1 MIDLTKGL
9 ATAGLS
15 DFWVIVF
22 VKRMNTA
29 TNLTKNSSKSSQIQ
43 QKIYPKIAKNLTKQ

>member
-1 MIDLTKGL
+1 MIDLSKGL

-22 VKRMNTA
+22 VKRMNIGESYA
-29 TNLTKNSSKSSQIQ
+29 R
-43 QKIYPKIAKNLTKQ
+43 Y

>member
-1 MIDLTKGL
+1 MIDLSKGL

-22 VKRMNTA
+22 VKRMNIGE
-29 TNLTKNSSKSSQIQ
+29 S
-43 QKIYPKIAKNLTKQ
+43 YDRY